1 MTQQLNHTWNASL
14 YNDKHAFVYDY
25 GKALIELLRPKVN
38 ERILDLGC
46 GAGQLTNEIAGFG
59 CDVLG
64 VDYSLEM
71 IEKARS
77 LYPHLNFQV
86 EDAAAF
92 KTDEKFDAIFSNA
105 ALHWVTDYENAAKSM
120 FYNLKQGGRLVA
132 EFGGQGNI
140 ETIVKAVRES
150 LLGYGFAEQA
160 QRQLWYF
167 PSVSE
172 YSWELEKA
180 GFQVTYAQW
189 YERPTQLVDTETGL
203 QDWIRM
209 FALPFFEGV
218 DAEKITAVIAEVE
231 QKVKPTLYENG
242 KWFADYKRIRVVA
255 QKNR

>member
-1 MTQQLNHTWNASL
+1 MTQQLNHTWNAGL

-25 GKALIELLRPKVN
+25 GKGLIELLGPQAN

-46 GAGQLTNEIAGFG
+46 GAGQLTHEIAGFG

-64 VDYSLEM
+64 VDNSPEM
-71 IEKARS
+71 IEKAQS
-77 LYPHLNFQV
+77 LYPNLNFQV
-86 EDAAAF
+86 GDAATF

-105 ALHWVTDYENAAKSM
+105 ALHWVTDYENAAKCM
-120 FYNLKQGGRLVA
+120 FHNLKQGGRLVA

-140 ETIVKAVRES
+140 ETIISAVREG
-150 LLGYGFAEQA
+150 LLTNGFAEQA

-172 YSWELEKA
+172 YSWVLEKA
-180 GFQVTYAQW
+180 CFQVTYAQW
-189 YERPTQLVDTETGL
+189 YERPTELVDEDTGL

-218 DAEKITAVIAEVE
+218 EAEKVKTIIAEVE
-231 QKVKPTLYENG
+231 QKVKPTLFKEG

-255 QKNR
+255 QKN